1 MKTAFGITLFKN
13 DKGVFVWDNLLESQR
28 AGRKLNEEHG
38 KIRITKSPGTVIS
51 SLLLYDIR
59 QRKSC
64 ILVVEGN
71 YAHERH
77 FLSLSHCRYTAYSK
91 INSCLSLFFIHP
103 CHEVACEDCSFY
115 KK

>member
-13 DKGVFVWDNLLESQR
+13 DKGVIVWDNLLESQR

-71 YAHERH
+71 YAHET
-77 FLSLSHCRYTAYSK
+77 F
-91 INSCLSLFFIHP
+91 
-103 CHEVACEDCSFY
+103 SFP
-115 KK
+115 